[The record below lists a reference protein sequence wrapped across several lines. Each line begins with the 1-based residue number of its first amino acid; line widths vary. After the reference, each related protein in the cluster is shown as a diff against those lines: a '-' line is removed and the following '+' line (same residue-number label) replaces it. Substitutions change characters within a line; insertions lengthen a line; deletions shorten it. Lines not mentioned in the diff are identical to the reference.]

1 MAKKKKKVARKTRTR
16 KQSLT
21 GVSLSDLQ
29 AEVARRASQVDSLV
43 AERDEL
49 TGRVEELDEQIRM
62 LSSIAGGAAP
72 ARRGRPPKA
81 KRGRPVGSR
90 NRKPAPGRKSTGRKR
105 PHNSASLAESM
116 AKMLKG
122 KTMGVTEIA
131 VNVQK
136 AGYKTNSENFR
147 TIVNQTLIKDDR
159 FKKVSRGQ
167 YTAA

>member
-1 MAKKKKKVARKTRTR
+1 MAKKKKKTVRKARART
-16 KQSLT
+16 QNLT
-21 GVSLSDLQ
+21 GVSLNDLQ
-29 AEVARRASQVDSLV
+29 AEVARRASQVSSLV
-43 AERDEL
+43 EERDEL
-49 TGRVEELDEQIRM
+49 FARVEELDEQIRM
-62 LSSIAGGAAP
+62 LSSIAGSSAP
-72 ARRGRPPKA
+72 ARRGRPPK
-81 KRGRPVGSR
+81 RGRPVGSGK
-90 NRKPAPGRKSTGRKR
+90 RKAASGRRTTGRKR
-105 PHNSASLAESM
+105 PKNDASLAESM

-131 VNVQK
+131 ANVQK

>member
-1 MAKKKKKVARKTRTR
+1 MAKQRKKTARKPRTR
-16 KQSLT
+16 KQNLT

-29 AEVARRASQVDSLV
+29 AEVSRRASQVDALV

-49 TGRVEELDEQIRM
+49 FERVEELDEQIRM
-62 LSSIAGGAAP
+62 LSSIAGSSAP
-72 ARRGRPPKA
+72 GSRGRSA
-81 KRGRPVGSR
+81 KRGRPAGSGK
-90 NRKPAPGRKSTGRKR
+90 RKASGRKTTGRKR
-105 PHNSASLAESM
+105 PKNDASLAEAM

-131 VNVQK
+131 TNVQK

-147 TIVNQTLIKDDR
+147 TIVNQTLIKDAR
-159 FKKVSRGQ
+159 FKKISRGQ